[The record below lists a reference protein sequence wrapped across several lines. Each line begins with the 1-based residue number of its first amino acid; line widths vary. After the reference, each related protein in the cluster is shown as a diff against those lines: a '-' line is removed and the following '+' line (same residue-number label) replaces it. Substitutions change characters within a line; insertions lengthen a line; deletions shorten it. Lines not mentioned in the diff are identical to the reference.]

1 MLVTAG
7 YAGVAA
13 LYNLRLMTNVG
24 VCHIGCCA
32 SGFSGDGSHESM
44 VDLFKRFAENAA
56 FANSKY
62 YELTQAIRAHGNFIE
77 NVPLMLVLV
86 GLAEMNGLE
95 KIYVHSI
102 LGLFMLGRVMHVHGM
117 TSHFNSLGLGRINGF
132 FGTVALF
139 MAGAA
144 CNMWLLYK
152 KMKIGVSR
160 APDRLFISSIVGNG
174 TTAVSFSTK
183 GYVRFGVEWHRDMT
197 ALTGAR
203 IPDISFAARAIGL
216 FEVNST
222 YPDIKN
228 NYGKKYRLDE
238 GSFHWTPIVIQD
250 PKPIDNTTGR
260 IFIASTTG
268 TSNDGMIV
276 SISMQVATNSYNSS
290 KGYTLRPNGIKFDFD
305 VKSPPTYNM
314 VPATASSW
322 NLVLGFFSSSGNATL
337 TTGNSLSDV
346 AQRFDWPTWLM
357 ADGTNQTMSIVG
369 GLNGTYPDGGFSP
382 SFSSSKAQV
391 NGSLYSDRQDD
402 LDARCSQRAIS
413 FAIPYFAANLSID
426 PTIYVDETQAKTL
439 AASGAFDTSYNTT
452 TASNAAIPRYAS
464 TSALSLVVI
473 LVAMINLL

>member
-1 MLVTAG
+1 MRLLSPITLLAALSCVGADKPDSKPPPTQQTAG
-7 YAGVAA
+7 YNGPARFQPV
-13 LYNLRLMTNVG
+13 YNSTYTYD
-24 VCHIGCCA
+24 A
-32 SGFSGDGSHESM
+32 TGD
-44 VDLFKRFAENAA
+44 R
-56 FANSKY
+56 
-62 YELTQAIRAHGNFIE
+62 
-77 NVPLMLVLV
+77 
-86 GLAEMNGLE
+86 
-95 KIYVHSI
+95 
-102 LGLFMLGRVMHVHGM
+102 
-117 TSHFNSLGLGRINGF
+117 
-132 FGTVALF
+132 
-139 MAGAA
+139 
-144 CNMWLLYK
+144 
-152 KMKIGVSR
+152 KIGVSR

-268 TSNDGMIV
+268 TSNDGLYPP
-276 SISMQVATNSYNSS
+276 S
-290 KGYTLRPNGIKFDFD
+290 NGIKFDFD

-413 FAIPYFAANLSID
+413 FAIL
-426 PTIYVDETQAKTL
+426 TL
-439 AASGAFDTSYNTT
+439 PL
-452 TASNAAIPRYAS
+452 I
-464 TSALSLVVI
+464 
-473 LVAMINLL
+473 

>member
-1 MLVTAG
+1 MRLLSPITLLAALSCVGADKPDSKPPPTQQTAG
-7 YAGVAA
+7 YNGPARFQPV
-13 LYNLRLMTNVG
+13 YNSTYTYD
-24 VCHIGCCA
+24 A
-32 SGFSGDGSHESM
+32 TGD
-44 VDLFKRFAENAA
+44 R
-56 FANSKY
+56 
-62 YELTQAIRAHGNFIE
+62 
-77 NVPLMLVLV
+77 
-86 GLAEMNGLE
+86 
-95 KIYVHSI
+95 
-102 LGLFMLGRVMHVHGM
+102 
-117 TSHFNSLGLGRINGF
+117 
-132 FGTVALF
+132 
-139 MAGAA
+139 
-144 CNMWLLYK
+144 
-152 KMKIGVSR
+152 KIGVSR